1 MNLFFHDEEEEDK
14 YYLLNKRGKRVDG
27 AVWDN
32 EPLLQSGV
40 FLICS
45 NKLYTVLGDV
55 IKDFEADYI
64 YVIINF
70 WVYYKRDG
78 VCYIARLEPIGIKFK
93 LRAETPVEDVG
104 FLSYDG
110 CVVMQGGQW
119 VIYTY
124 SYGCL
129 TEDKTVP
136 DVIVTSDRVIQL
148 LQKGFSTHYL
158 SYLARFDDDIKVK
171 QMLTIYN
178 TFDVWKQTNM
188 DFVKIIKKLSELTG
202 DYSVE
207 QIGSIIGLKSYI
219 VSVIMQY
226 LEIKDFVNT

>member
-1 MNLFFHDEEEEDK
+1 MSLFFHDEEEEK
-14 YYLLNKRGKRVDG
+14 YYLLSKRGKRVDG

-32 EPLLQSGV
+32 EPLIQSGV
-40 FLICS
+40 FLICG
-45 NKLYTVLGDV
+45 NKLYTVLGDIV
-55 IKDFEADYI
+55 KDFEADI
-64 YVIINF
+64 IHAIINF
-70 WVYYKRDG
+70 WVYYRRDG
-78 VCYIARLEPIGIKFK
+78 VDYVARLEPIGIKFK
-93 LRAETPVEDVG
+93 ARAETQVEDVG

-129 TEDKTVP
+129 TEDKTIP
-136 DVIVTSDRVIQL
+136 DVTVTSDKIEAL
-148 LQKGFSTHYL
+148 LQKGFTTHYL
-158 SYLARFDDDIKVK
+158 SYLVRFDDDIRTK
-171 QMLTIYN
+171 QALTIYN
-178 TFDVWKQTNM
+178 TFEVWKRTNM
-188 DFVKIIKKLSELTG
+188 DFVKIVRKLSELAG
-202 DYSVE
+202 DYSAE